1 MSEMAF
7 EVTLHAPYA
16 EALDR
21 VIDALKVEGFGV
33 LTRIDVHDTL
43 KQKLD
48 VDFREY
54 AILGACNPPLAHKAL
69 SNRPDAGLMLPCN
82 VIVEALEAGRWDD
95 AERFLRAAI
104 AERDVQ
110 HVVGTEVQSPRVVV
124 ELGLRDTQQDPAG
137 GRVDNRF
144 RIGGTGHLPL
154 GNHALVVRLDSGRQR
169 EVRHPAARLGS
180 ISIKKTVLRVSRMER
195 QSKQA
200 AFVEGARANRAKRH
214 QQSAH
219 IGKNALLPRLEVN
232 VPDKPRL
239 VGHEQMSG
247 SAGGGNT
254 PVGRRQP

>member
-82 VIVEALEAGRWDD
+82 VIVEALACGTPVIATDCVSGPREILAPQSAGRQAGHAGEPEFVEYGVLVPVGGVETM
-95 AERFLRAAI
+95 AEAIRVLLEAQLRAPQAHRTRCGAGI
-104 AERDVQ
+104 TSSRSAPGAAPPARPPS
-110 HVVGTEVQSPRVVV
+110 TRSSITCPRTR
-124 ELGLRDTQQDPAG
+124 LPAS
-137 GRVDNRF
+137 
-144 RIGGTGHLPL
+144 T
-154 GNHALVVRLDSGRQR
+154 
-169 EVRHPAARLGS
+169 
-180 ISIKKTVLRVSRMER
+180 
-195 QSKQA
+195 
-200 AFVEGARANRAKRH
+200 
-214 QQSAH
+214 
-219 IGKNALLPRLEVN
+219 
-232 VPDKPRL
+232 
-239 VGHEQMSG
+239 
-247 SAGGGNT
+247 
-254 PVGRRQP
+254 